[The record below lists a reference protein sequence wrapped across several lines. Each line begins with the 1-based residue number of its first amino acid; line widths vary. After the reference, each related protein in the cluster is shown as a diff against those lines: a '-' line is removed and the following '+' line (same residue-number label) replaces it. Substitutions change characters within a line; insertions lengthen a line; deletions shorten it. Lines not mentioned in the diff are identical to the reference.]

1 MPRVMIA
8 DDHPIVLSGVE
19 SILRDSEFEV
29 VGRASDGAA
38 VLEALPSVRPDM
50 LVMDVSM
57 PQMSGMDVLRTLR
70 ARGDQ
75 RPIILL
81 TASLADKS
89 VVEAL
94 ALNVDGILL
103 KEGAE
108 HLLVR
113 CLRDVCQGKRWIDR
127 DVMDRALSHTMKDGN
142 KEHHPLVCLTKRER
156 AVTGLIARGMR
167 NRAIAVELGVT
178 EGTVKVYLHRIYE
191 KLSLES
197 RMELALLASSAPESD

>member
-1 MPRVMIA
+1 MTRVMIA
-8 DDHPIVLSGVE
+8 DDHPLVLSGVE

-29 VGRASDGAA
+29 VGRASDGTS
-38 VLEALPSVRPDM
+38 VLDALSSVRPDI
-50 LVMDVSM
+50 LVLDVSM
-57 PQMSGMDVLRTLR
+57 PQMSGMDVLRTMR

-81 TASLADKS
+81 TASLADHCL
-89 VVEAL
+89 VEAL
-94 ALNVDGILL
+94 SLNVDGILL

-113 CLRDVCQGKRWIDR
+113 CLREVCQGKRWIDR
-127 DVMDRALSHTMKDGN
+127 EAMDRALSYTMNDG
-142 KEHHPLVCLTKRER
+142 KKGQHPLACLTKRER

-167 NRAIAVELGVT
+167 NRAIAAELGVT

-191 KLSLES
+191 KLNVQS
-197 RMELALLASSAPESD
+197 RTELALLASSAPEIE